1 MDRVVHVNRDPY
13 DLYIGRANR
22 RANLGGS
29 KWANPFRI
37 GDPHPQSG
45 EKIERGEA
53 VVLYKEWVLRGAG
66 RCLLKDIGELEGK
79 TLGCW
84 CARKG
89 GVGAHDPLVCHGQIL
104 LLLVEHRRRVIQR
117 KRREKAG
124 EREIPTHIPVPV
136 HRFRDTYEPTALF
149 YCSGCQVHHPA
160 PLIHDG
166 PAPAGTPCDECDVS
180 NEAPEDDTAPRV
192 PARYIFCGSRG
203 WDETTQIRERL
214 QALPAGAI
222 VVVGGARG
230 ADRIAEQV
238 ARRMGL
244 EVEVYPARWD
254 QEGKG
259 AGYRRNERM
268 LGLPKVSGVF
278 AFRTRGKSGGTDH
291 MVRIAREAGVPTEV
305 DMSTKP
311 PVEVLE
317 QMTGRA
323 LSS

>member
-1 MDRVVHVNRDPY
+1 MERVVHCKKDPY
-13 DLYIGRANR
+13 DVYVGRGRGEA
-22 RANLGGS
+22 S
-29 KWANPFRI
+29 KWGNSFRI
-37 GDPHPQSG
+37 GDPHPETG
-45 EKIERGEA
+45 NPLGRGEA
-53 VVLYKEWVLRGAG
+53 VELYKEWILRGAG
-66 RCLLKDIGELEGK
+66 RRLLKDIGELEGK
-79 TLGCW
+79 TLSCW
-84 CARKG
+84 CAPKG

-124 EREIPTHIPVPV
+124 ETEVLVHVPV
-136 HRFRDTYEPTALF
+136 HRFHDTHEPTALF
-149 YCSGCQVHHPA
+149 YCSGCQVHHPT

-166 PAPAGTPCDECDVS
+166 PAPAGTLCDECDVS
-180 NEAPEDDTAPRV
+180 NEAPEDGTAPLV

-203 WDETTQIRERL
+203 WGGTTRIRERL
-214 QALPAGAI
+214 ERLPAGAI

-244 EVEVYPARWD
+244 EVEVYPARWHE
-254 QEGKG
+254 EGKG
-259 AGYRRNERM
+259 AGYRRNERI

-291 MVRIAREAGVPTEV
+291 MIRIAREAGVPAEV
-305 DMSTKP
+305 DMSAKP
-311 PVEVLE
+311 PVEALE